1 MKRFKHLPLLIVM
14 AICLSACGSLTTTK
28 PGPEISAEADEPQVL
43 LAEVKDRN
51 TTLKHFKGI
60 GKIKLRQNGKTL
72 IDERIAWIGS
82 EPSKLSLVVLVSGF
96 PAIKMASDGKWL
108 YYLESG
114 REETVYKK
122 MRADDPSLKRLI
134 SIPIRTSEIVAIL
147 AGRIPLR
154 EHHSLRLD
162 LPESGSGPVLELKN
176 RWWGVLQ
183 KLYFDE
189 TKKQLHQVEFF
200 NKMGSLEYRVKFENM
215 KTNNGYRI
223 PHRLHLSNDEGVDV
237 LFRIDRFW
245 ANIEVSPSMF
255 VLQPTGS

>member
-1 MKRFKHLPLLIVM
+1 MLI
-14 AICLSACGSLTTTK
+14 ALAFYLTACGSLTAPKTG
-28 PGPEISAEADEPQVL
+28 PGIPAAPDEPQVL

-96 PAIKMASDGKWL
+96 PAIKMASDGQWL

-114 REETVYKK
+114 REETVFKK
-122 MRADDPSLKRLI
+122 MRANDPSLKRLI

-154 EHHSLRLD
+154 EHHSLRLNF
-162 LPESGSGPVLELKN
+162 PEGGSGPVLELKN

-200 NKMGSLEYRVKFENM
+200 NRTGSLEYRVKFENM
-215 KTNNGYRI
+215 KTSDGYRI
-223 PHRLHLSNDEGVDV
+223 PQRLHLSNDEGIDV

-255 VLQPTGS
+255 VLKPTGS